1 LGLTRS
7 GAEEI
12 VLQSTNKMVPVS
24 RLDLETWLL
33 VFFLFCAIWLM
44 FGMIK
49 PFLDAIIIAALFAI
63 ITNPLYHRLL
73 VLLHGRESLA
83 ALVISL
89 LLTILIVIPCFFMVW
104 QLLQET
110 TDVFQALVEWT
121 RTDTF
126 QEFMKKPIVVRLS
139 TSANRYLAEI
149 QRLTGESTA
158 QNLPNQMVVDVIT
171 SVARQVLD
179 NATYMAQ
186 HAISVLGNFLLMI
199 VAFFFMIRDQQE
211 VRGALLSLLPF
222 TRGHE
227 NEICE
232 EVIKITRSTLLGSFL
247 TAIAQAAGAAVG
259 FWFSGVPVLFG
270 AVATGFASF
279 IPVIGTGVVWLPAT
293 LYLLFTNKV
302 GSAVFLSIWWLI
314 VVVFILDDVLR
325 PMLMSGQTR
334 MNTPLVFLSILG
346 GIHFFGLLGVL
357 YGPLVLGA
365 LYILVDLYDLT
376 LAAPGTKED
385 GRG

>member
-1 LGLTRS
+1 MKQ
-7 GAEEI
+7 I
-12 VLQSTNKMVPVS
+12 VPVS
-24 RLDLETWLL
+24 KFDLATWLL
-33 VFFLFCAIWLM
+33 VFLLFGAIWLM

-49 PFLDAIIIAALFAI
+49 PFVDAIIIAALFAI

-83 ALVISL
+83 ALLISL
-89 LLTILIVIPCFFMVW
+89 LLTILIVIPSFFMVW
-104 QLLQET
+104 QLIQET
-110 TDVFQALVEWT
+110 TAVFQALVKWT
-121 RTDTF
+121 GTDTF

-139 TSANRYLAEI
+139 TATNRYLVEI
-149 QRLTGESTA
+149 QKLTGESAA
-158 QNLPNQMVVDVIT
+158 QNVHINQMVTDVIT
-171 SVARQVLD
+171 AVARQVLGH
-179 NATYMAQ
+179 ATYIAQ

-211 VRGALLSLLPF
+211 VRRALFSLLPF

-227 NEICE
+227 DEICE
-232 EVIKITRSTLLGSFL
+232 EVVKITRSTLLGSFL
-247 TAIAQAAGAAVG
+247 TAIAQAVGAAVG

-270 AVATGFASF
+270 AVATAFASF

-293 LYLLFTNKV
+293 LYLLFTNKF
-302 GSAVFLSIWWLI
+302 GSAIFLSIWWLI
-314 VVVFILDDVLR
+314 VVVFILDQVLR
-325 PMLMSGQTR
+325 PILMSGQTR

-365 LYILVDLYDLT
+365 VYILFYLYNLT
-376 LAAPGTKED
+376 FAVTVTNPSVETVRSPNIAD
-385 GRG
+385 

>member
-1 LGLTRS
+1 MKQ
-7 GAEEI
+7 I
-12 VLQSTNKMVPVS
+12 VPVS
-24 RLDLETWLL
+24 KFDLATWLL
-33 VFFLFCAIWLM
+33 VFLLFGAIWLM

-49 PFLDAIIIAALFAI
+49 PFVDAIIIAALFAI

-83 ALVISL
+83 ALLISL
-89 LLTILIVIPCFFMVW
+89 LLTILIVIPSFFMVW
-104 QLLQET
+104 QLIQET
-110 TDVFQALVEWT
+110 TAVFQALVKWT
-121 RTDTF
+121 GTDTF

-139 TSANRYLAEI
+139 TATNRYLVEI
-149 QRLTGESTA
+149 QKLTGESAA
-158 QNLPNQMVVDVIT
+158 QNVHINQMVTDVIT
-171 SVARQVLD
+171 AVARQVLGH
-179 NATYMAQ
+179 ATYIAQ

-211 VRGALLSLLPF
+211 VRRAVFSLLPF

-227 NEICE
+227 DEICE
-232 EVIKITRSTLLGSFL
+232 EVVKITRSTLLGSFL
-247 TAIAQAAGAAVG
+247 TAIAQAVGAAVG

-270 AVATGFASF
+270 AVATAFASF

-293 LYLLFTNKV
+293 LYLLFTNKF
-302 GSAVFLSIWWLI
+302 GSAIFLSIWWLI
-314 VVVFILDDVLR
+314 VVVFILDQVLR
-325 PMLMSGQTR
+325 PILMSGQTR

-365 LYILVDLYDLT
+365 VYILFYLYNLT
-376 LAAPGTKED
+376 FAVTVTNPSVETVRSPNIAD
-385 GRG
+385 